1 MQPAEIAK
9 LLTVIA
15 ANYPTFTVDE
25 IKHSLWLDMLADVD
39 YPTANMA
46 VRRHIATSR
55 FAPTVAEIRE
65 QAMIASGHEEVTAT
79 EAWGELM
86 QAVRHHGYYH
96 EREALAEMNP
106 ETRRVVERIT
116 WREVNMCENLDV
128 LRGQFL
134 RMYETMAGRSRREA
148 LCPPAIRVG
157 EIEAPAL
164 RMIEGGQV

>member
-1 MQPAEIAK
+1 MKRSEAAK
-9 LLTVIA
+9 LLAVVA
-15 ANYPTFTVDE
+15 ASYPNFEPDE
-25 IKHSLWLDMLADVD
+25 VKLGVWTEMLGDLD

-65 QAMIASGHEEVTAT
+65 QAMIAGGHEEVTAT